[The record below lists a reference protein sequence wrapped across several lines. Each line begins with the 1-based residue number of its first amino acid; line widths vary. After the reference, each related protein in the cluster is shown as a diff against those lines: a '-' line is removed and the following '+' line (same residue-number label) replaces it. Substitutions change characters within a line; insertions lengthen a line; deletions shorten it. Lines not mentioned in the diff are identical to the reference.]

1 MQQGQDDRGRGDRL
15 RSVAQP
21 DHTNNDG
28 HRQPSTETG
37 QTIVLI
43 VFLIIGL
50 LAFTGLAVDAGFVFA
65 RSSQFSAAV
74 DAAALAAVVEMD
86 PTSPTLVEAD
96 ARARQFL
103 AANGWPTATLTFS
116 STSSLTAQGFPQYS
130 LTVTWPVETFFMG
143 IIGFDLVDV
152 TQSATAVHVAQAEL
166 YLPTY
171 FENGQIRKA
180 AQFIMGPD
188 SCTSHGDPISSEQAA
203 SAGTPNTDPLHF
215 SEDGYLY
222 RIMVP
227 VETYTA
233 TNTLRVEL
241 FDPDSANN
249 YATGG
254 TVHYSNYYAGRSGIS
269 QEAAARNCAT
279 QSIVGGGSG
288 QACVFRVEDT
298 TTLQRFNQN
307 PLWFVRVDENFAS
320 DCSAITDNASGST
333 VTEYEL
339 YYLDGDGD
347 EVQIAAYTA
356 SDPGTDL
363 RWVTPSGFEF
373 DISPIPVV
381 DEARYIYLRVRTTA
395 GSSKNVWDLWAGPPS
410 TAAALALHD
419 VNGDGVKNVNDRNL
433 LLANYPASYPTYGV
447 QIYAL
452 GRMPLQHFTTED
464 VTIPLVPVP
473 SSLSEGTVYASIFDY
488 EGSIPLIF
496 TIDTVSTN
504 TFYEEVI
511 VFNTPPEPDPL
522 ATGPREVTCGGD
534 TNCNADWTSP
544 QLRLGVPSTYFFGGT
559 LFVKSLN
566 PQADAHTWSASA
578 TAGRPFLSR

>member
-1 MQQGQDDRGRGDRL
+1 MG
-15 RSVAQP
+15 AP
-21 DHTNNDG
+21 A
-28 HRQPSTETG
+28 ETG

-50 LAFTGLAVDAGFVFA
+50 LAFTGLAVDAGFLFA

-86 PTSPTLVEAD
+86 PTSTSLVEPD
-96 ARARQFL
+96 ARAMQFL

-116 STSSLTAQGFPQYS
+116 STSSLNPQGYPQYS

-143 IIGFDLVDV
+143 IVGFDLIDV
-152 TQSATAVHVAQAEL
+152 TQAATAVYVAQAEL

-171 FENGQIRKA
+171 FEDGQLRKA

-188 SCTSHGDPISSEQAA
+188 SCTTQGDPISSEHATSS
-203 SAGTPNTDPLHF
+203 SAPNTDPLHF
-215 SEDGYLY
+215 SEDDYLY

-233 TNTLRVEL
+233 TNMLRVEL

-249 YATGG
+249 YATGSI
-254 TVHYSNYYAGRSGIS
+254 VRYSNYYSGTVGYGE
-269 QEAAARNCAT
+269 EADARNCAT
-279 QSIVGGGSG
+279 QSITGGGWG

-298 TTLQRFNQN
+298 TTLERFNQN

-320 DCSAITDNASGST
+320 DCSAVTDNFSGNM
-333 VTEYEL
+333 VMEYEL
-339 YYLDGDGD
+339 YYLDEDGD

-356 SDPGTDL
+356 NDPATDL
-363 RWVTPSGFEF
+363 KWVTPSGFEF

-381 DEARYIYLRVRTTA
+381 DEARYIYLRVKTTA

-410 TAAALALHD
+410 TAAAL
-419 VNGDGVKNVNDRNL
+419 GENVNDRNL
-433 LLANYPASYPTYGV
+433 RLANYPASYPTYGV

-452 GRMPLQHFTTED
+452 GRMPLQHFTTEN

-473 SSLSEGTVYASIFDY
+473 STLSGGTVYASVFDY

-504 TFYEEVI
+504 NFYEEVI

-544 QLRLGVPSTYFFGGT
+544 QLRLGIPPEYFSGGAM
-559 LFVKSLN
+559 FVN
-566 PQADAHTWSASA
+566 AGNTQADAHTWSASA